1 MQTAS
6 KHLKKDPGLSSE
18 FVNPRVKKENNS
30 FPSKKSTYVDIAAG
44 LRTNRQAKRDVSL
57 PITIFF
63 R

>member
-30 FPSKKSTYVDIAAG
+30 FPSKKKYLCRHCSWFKDEQTG
-44 LRTNRQAKRDVSL
+44 
-57 PITIFF
+57 
-63 R
+63 